1 MPPITIPT
9 IDSLPEPPTKADPV
23 NFAARADTFLGA
35 LPDFADTTNAA
46 ITEMNKIGT
55 GLDQQTPIAAYD
67 PGTTYD
73 FPDVV
78 AGSDGYSYRCVG
90 TAVLADDPVG
100 SATGNWVLL
109 NGGRPGPLPTGVPM
123 KGGIIGLGFTKTVLE
138 SVRVHPGVCFDET
151 GTIRL
156 VLAAEQVVATPSIT
170 PWGYDLYLCVDGV
183 VRTENIESMNGGASI
198 PQTKRWIGSSFNFQN
213 PGSSLQP
220 HKLEGDIVRFNTS
233 SFSPGFDVST
243 LEMGFS
249 DILFFTPAD
258 RIKSFYVVFDSS
270 AAPFDISIKRGG
282 TVFHGLN
289 MAAATSS
296 GKSPA
301 VRMFTEDTLVA
312 NKTVQTYISAI
323 HFNR

>member
-1 MPPITIPT
+1 MPTITIPT

-23 NFAARADTFLGA
+23 NFAARADTFLEA
-35 LPDFADTTNAA
+35 LPDFANTTNAA
-46 ITEMNKIGT
+46 ITEMNKIGA

-67 PGTTYD
+67 SGTSYN

-90 TAVLADDPVG
+90 TSVLADDPVG
-100 SATGNWVLL
+100 SATGNWVML
-109 NGGRPGPLPTGVPM
+109 NGGRPGPLPTGVRLT
-123 KGGIIGLGFTKTVLE
+123 GGIIGLGFTKTVLE
-138 SVRVHPGVCFDET
+138 STTVQPGTCFDET

-156 VLAAEQVVATPSIT
+156 VLAAEQVVATPTST

-183 VRTENIESMNGGASI
+183 VRTEVINSMGGGASI
-198 PQTKRWIGSSFNFQN
+198 PQAKRWIGTSFNFDN
-213 PGSSLQP
+213 ASGSLRP

-233 SFSPGFDVST
+233 IFSPGIGVST
-243 LEMGFS
+243 SEIGFS
-249 DILFFTPAD
+249 SILPFTPAD
-258 RIKSFYVVFDSS
+258 RIKSFYLVFDSS

-296 GKSPA
+296 GKSPV
-301 VRMFTEDTLVA
+301 VRMFTEDTIVA